1 MLFISV
7 EMCGSKL
14 VNKRFIL
21 QWTYLSNTG
30 RFEEDIKLNMY

>member
-1 MLFISV
+1 MLFIFA
-7 EMCGSKL
+7 EMCGIKL